1 MESYAVKLKNRL
13 NDAAY
18 DYRRESFIRFL
29 KSPVRN
35 YKESPTV
42 KDYVDISDEELE
54 RMANGEDGGQI
65 TENLKEVT
73 GDIVTIGNRISVS
86 DTLKNQGVEVY
97 SLSSLTSGSERKYDN
112 HIFSEYGRDRV
123 EYLINSSW
131 SDGMFVNIPKGK
143 KVTIN
148 TSTVFHS
155 AESGSR
161 KIVVVCGDDTIVDY
175 TDKCLSS
182 GEGAGVQGKNIYF
195 ILGRNSK
202 VKYLYLQD
210 KARTVVDITYVRQIM
225 SEYSEFNFF
234 HINHGSSK
242 VLFSDESVQNGDN
255 SDFRVYGVNFTSGEQ
270 KMDIRDSSFQVG
282 KKTNAEINVR
292 GVITGSGTTIHRGNI
307 DLEDY
312 SLNSSGFYDSKILL
326 LSKKGYANS
335 KPGLMIK
342 NSNTRSKHGSSISSV
357 DSDQL
362 FYLQSRGIDLKVG
375 RNLITGG
382 FVGSMIERAN
392 NREFTEKINLYSEEL
407 DIDEFF

>member
-1 MESYAVKLKNRL
+1 MESYADKLKNRL

-42 KDYVDISDEELE
+42 KDYVDISDKELE
-54 RMANGEDGGQI
+54 RMANGEAGGQI

-73 GDIVTIGNRISVS
+73 GDIVTVGNQISVS
-86 DTLKNQGVEVY
+86 DALRNQGIEVH
-97 SLSSLTSGSERKYDN
+97 SLSSLTTGSDRKYDSN
-112 HIFSEYGRDRV
+112 LFSEYGRERV

-131 SDGMFVNIPKGK
+131 ADGMLVNIPKGK
-143 KVTIN
+143 KISIN
-148 TSTVFHS
+148 TSTILHS

-161 KIVVVCGDDTIVDY
+161 KILVVCGDDTVVDY
-175 TDKCLSS
+175 ADRWFSS
-182 GEGAGVQGKNIYF
+182 GEGSGVQGKTIYF

-210 KARTVVDITYVRQIM
+210 KAKTVVDITYVRQIM
-225 SEYSEFNFF
+225 SEYSEFNFY

-242 VLFSDESVQNGDN
+242 VLFSDESVQNGDS

-270 KMDIRDSSFQVG
+270 KMDIRDSSFQPG

-307 DLEDY
+307 DLEEQ

-326 LSKKGYANS
+326 LSRKGYANS

-342 NSNTRSKHGSSISSV
+342 NSNTRSKHGSAISSV
-357 DSDQL
+357 DTDQL
-362 FYLQSRGIDLKVG
+362 FYLQSRGIDLKVA

-392 NREFTEKINLYSEEL
+392 NREFTEKINIYSEDL